1 MISVV
6 ESKLNRV
13 FEALG
18 SPIRATTEEGDL
30 FVRDIIVTPGGDGV
44 YEVFEAATP
53 SAPIHTVPSG
63 DPATVAGVVAMHI
76 ARRIISAAVED

>member
-1 MISVV
+1 VISVV

-18 SPIRATTEEGDL
+18 SPIRAILEDGDIL
-30 FVRDIIVTPGGDGV
+30 VRDIIVTPGDEGV
-44 YEVFEAATP
+44 YEVYEAGTP
-53 SAPIHTVPSG
+53 SAPIHTVPSA

-76 ARRIISAAVED
+76 ARRIIAAAVED

>member
-18 SPIRATTEEGDL
+18 SPIRATTEDGDL
-30 FVRDIIVTPGGDGV
+30 FVRDIIVTPGDDGF

-53 SAPIHTVPSG
+53 TGPIHTVSSD
-63 DPATVAGVVAMHI
+63 DPATVAGVVAIHI
-76 ARRIISAAVED
+76 ARRIIAAAVED

>member
-1 MISVV
+1 VIGLV

-18 SPIRATTEEGDL
+18 SPIRATTEDGDL
-30 FVRDIIVTPGGDGV
+30 FVRDIIVTLGPDGI
-44 YEVFEAATP
+44 YDVFEAGSP
-53 SAPIHTVPSG
+53 DAPIHTVPAD

-76 ARRIISAAVED
+76 ARKIISAAVEA